1 MIYVIVAVGGEI
13 VPEVRSLGP
22 KGRSDTPNMSDN
34 RLCYD
39 VCDSSSRGEIV
50 PEVRLLGP
58 KGSQNPIMA
67 RHG

>member
-1 MIYVIVAVGGEI
+1 MLHEIEVVGGGR
-13 VPEVRSLGP
+13 VPEIRLLGP
-22 KGRSDTPNMSDN
+22 KGRSDTPDMSDN

-39 VCDSSSRGEIV
+39 ICDSSSRGEIV

-58 KGSQNPIMA
+58 KGSQHPRMA